1 MSEKKTDDIKRIASN
16 RKASHEYHLTQKF
29 EAGMVLQGTEVKSLR
44 EGGVNLVDSYVD
56 IKNGE
61 AWLRSLYIA
70 PFEKGNRNNHEPTR
84 PRKLLLHRYEIE
96 KLTRG
101 LEEKG
106 LTIVPLELY
115 FDRGKAKCRIALAR
129 GKKLHD
135 KRQDLHSKDA
145 KREIDRAVKAA
156 RGAY

>member
-1 MSEKKTDDIKRIASN
+1 MSEKKSDEKKRIASN
-16 RKASHEYHLTQKF
+16 RRASYEYHLTDKF
-29 EAGMVLQGTEVKSLR
+29 EAGMVLLGTEVKSMR
-44 EGGVNLVDSYVD
+44 EGGVNLVDSFVD

-61 AWLRSLYIA
+61 AWLKSLYVA

-84 PRKLLLHRYEIE
+84 PRKLLLHHQEIE

-115 FDRGKAKCRIALAR
+115 FDRGIAKCRIALAR

-135 KRQDLHSKDA
+135 KRDDIHSKDA

-156 RGAY
+156 REGR

>member
-1 MSEKKTDDIKRIASN
+1 MSEKKEEQRRIASN
-16 RKASHEYHLTQKF
+16 RRASYEYHLSDKF
-29 EAGMVLQGTEVKSLR
+29 EAGMVLQGTEVKSMR

-56 IKNGE
+56 IDRHGE
-61 AWLRSLYIA
+61 AWLKSLYVA

-84 PRKLLLHRYEIE
+84 PRKLLLHRREIE

-115 FDRGKAKCRIALAR
+115 FDKGKAKCRIALAR

-135 KRQDLHSKDA
+135 KRDDIHSKQA
-145 KREIDRAVKAA
+145 KRDIDRAVKAG
-156 RGAY
+156 REQR